1 MVNETEAEA
10 QVVYPRKIRLD
21 DGQEVAMRLMIPADA
36 SRMVSF
42 ARSLP
47 EEDLLFLRMDIT
59 KLNVLAAWGRNIKE
73 GRTITVLAEVA
84 DKVVGY
90 GSLHV
95 DEVTWQRHL
104 GEIRMQVTPP
114 YRSRGLGRAVGAAIF
129 AIARRQGLHKVIAQ
143 MTTDQKGAIATVER
157 MGFQR
162 EAILKDFVIDRE
174 GTTRNLI
181 VMSVD
186 VGGGASAS

>member
-1 MVNETEAEA
+1 MMIETEAEA
-10 QVVYPRKIRLD
+10 QVLYPRTIRLD

-36 SRMVSF
+36 IRMASF

-47 EEDLLFLRMDIT
+47 QEDLLYLRMDIT

-90 GSLHV
+90 GSLHF

-104 GEIRMQVTPP
+104 GEIRMQVAPL
-114 YRSRGLGRAVGAAIF
+114 YRSRGLGRAVGGAIF

-174 GTTRNLI
+174 GTTRDLI

-186 VGGGASAS
+186 VGGGAPPS